1 MKKILPT
8 LLLSLTVGTAAHA
21 TFPVRH
27 TFVHQQPG
35 GQSLS
40 IHSVGNGRYR
50 VFSTIDGHAI
60 LPAADGHYYY
70 ARRSATGIEASS
82 TLATDIMPTTLQQRV
97 KAAPQQSA
105 FLTTAEANDILSALY
120 PPTPLTA
127 SAQHMHAQSFAT
139 TTPTGLGVYGQ
150 SANGIVKS
158 IGSPTIPVVMVEF
171 ADRTFCDTIT
181 TESKVDRFF
190 NESGYHDEQYCR
202 GSVRDYFMAQSDSL
216 FKPTFQVVARVK
228 LDNGY
233 AYYGKDS
240 GSQIDP
246 NANAFVREALEK
258 ASAVADFAPFRTEGT
273 TKVPMVVFVF
283 AGPGEQSSFEDGNS
297 DYLWAK
303 FSQTSFSVNG
313 GKTTVQSYFMGSE
326 LMQTYGSNKNDIT
339 GANFEAVGLYAHEL
353 SHSLGLPDLYNT
365 KNSNAFNT
373 LGYWDLMD
381 YGQYFMN
388 GYRPSPYSAYE
399 RSCMGWLRV
408 EELDKE
414 ACLGR
419 LIPLDS
425 PRGTEGVRAYV
436 IRNDANPSEFY
447 LLENR
452 APSTWYS
459 SSMGS
464 GMLVTHVDYSSAV
477 WNANTVNTSQD
488 HQRVQIVPAD
498 GILEGKSRS
507 DGMTYDAF
515 WKGYQSDL
523 YPGLNVVNTS
533 LTDTTTPATTL
544 FTGSA
549 LGKPIYNIALAAD
562 GTITFSYLDP
572 EITAISEATI
582 STPSLSTTND
592 ALYDLNGRRI
602 LRPATPG
609 IYVTKSGKKVLK
621 K

>member
-1 MKKILPT
+1 MKKFLPT
-8 LLLSLTVGTAAHA
+8 LLLALTMGTAAHA

-27 TFVHQQPG
+27 TFVHQQPD

-40 IHSVGNGRYR
+40 IHCVGNGRYR
-50 VFSTIDGHAI
+50 IFSTVDGHAI

-82 TLATDIMPTTLQQRV
+82 TLATDIMPTPLQQRV
-97 KAAPQQSA
+97 KAAPQQST
-105 FLTTAEANDILSALY
+105 FLTTAEANDILSTLY
-120 PPTPLTA
+120 PPTPLTT
-127 SAQHMHAQSFAT
+127 SAGHLHTQSFAT
-139 TTPTGLGVYGQ
+139 TTQTGLGEYGKP
-150 SANGIVKS
+150 ANGIVKS
-158 IGSPTIPVVMVEF
+158 IGEPTIPVVMVEF
-171 ADRTFCDTIT
+171 ADRAFCDTIT

-258 ASAVADFAPFRTEGT
+258 ASAVADFTPFRTEGT

-283 AGPGEQSSFEDGNS
+283 AGPGEQSSFEDGCD

-303 FSQTSFSVNG
+303 FSQSAFAVNG
-313 GKTTVQSYFMGSE
+313 GSTTVQSYFMGSE
-326 LMQTYGSNKNDIT
+326 LMQTYGNDKNDIT
-339 GANFEAVGLYAHEL
+339 GANFESVGLYAHEL

-365 KNSNAFNT
+365 KSSNAFNT

-414 ACLGR
+414 ACIGR

-425 PRGTEGVRAYV
+425 PRGTEGTRAYV

-477 WNANTVNTSQD
+477 WNANTVNTSKD

-498 GILEGKSRS
+498 GILEGKSPS
-507 DGMTYDAF
+507 KGMSQADF

-523 YPGLNVVNTS
+523 FPGLNVVNTS
-533 LTDTTTPATTL
+533 LTDATTPATTL

-572 EITAISEATI
+572 ELTSISEATI
-582 STPSLSTTND
+582 STPSLSTTKE
-592 ALYDLNGRRI
+592 ALYDLNGRRV
-602 LRPATPG
+602 LHPATPG
-609 IYVTKSGKKVLK
+609 IYVTKEGKKVIIK
-621 K
+621 

>member
-1 MKKILPT
+1 MKKFLPT
-8 LLLSLTVGTAAHA
+8 LLLALTVGTAAHA

-27 TFVHQQPG
+27 TFVHQQPD

-40 IHSVGNGRYR
+40 IHCVGNGRYR
-50 VFSTIDGHAI
+50 IFSTVDGHAI

-82 TLATDIMPTTLQQRV
+82 TLATDIMPTPLQQRV
-97 KAAPQQSA
+97 KAAPQQST
-105 FLTTAEANDILSALY
+105 FLTTAEANDILSTLY
-120 PPTPLTA
+120 PPTPLTT
-127 SAQHMHAQSFAT
+127 SAGHLHTQSFAT
-139 TTPTGLGVYGQ
+139 TTQTGLGEYGKP
-150 SANGIVKS
+150 ANGIVKS
-158 IGSPTIPVVMVEF
+158 IGEPTIPVVMVEF
-171 ADRTFCDTIT
+171 ADRAFCDTIT

-233 AYYGKDS
+233 AYYGKDN

-246 NANAFVREALEK
+246 NANVFVREALEK
-258 ASAVADFAPFRTEGT
+258 ASAVTDFTPFRTEGT

-283 AGPGEQSSFEDGNS
+283 AGPGEQSSFEDGND

-313 GKTTVQSYFMGSE
+313 GTTTVQSYFMGSE

-425 PRGTEGVRAYV
+425 PRGTEGTRAYV

-459 SSMGS
+459 SSMGK

-477 WNANTVNTSQD
+477 WNANTVNTSKD

-498 GILEGKSRS
+498 GVLEGKSPKG
-507 DGMTYDAF
+507 DTTYDAF

-523 YPGLNVVNTS
+523 YPGLNVINTS

-544 FTGSA
+544 FTGTS
-549 LGKPIYNIALAAD
+549 LGKPIYNIALATD

-572 EITAISEATI
+572 EITAISEAT
-582 STPSLSTTND
+582 TTDAIHPFTNE
-592 ALYDLNGRRI
+592 ALYDLNGRRVQHT
-602 LRPATPG
+602 PAPG
-609 IYVTKSGKKVLK
+609 IYVTKDGKKVIVK
-621 K
+621 